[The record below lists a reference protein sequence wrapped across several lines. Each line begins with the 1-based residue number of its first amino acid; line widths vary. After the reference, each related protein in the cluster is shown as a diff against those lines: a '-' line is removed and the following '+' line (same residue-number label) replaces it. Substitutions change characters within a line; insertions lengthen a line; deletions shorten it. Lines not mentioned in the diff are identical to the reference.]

1 MDFSRRYQGSWPTR
15 PSPLGTSQE
24 SRKEP
29 SRIHTSSAPN
39 EPRRHEEDRARPT
52 NRYDYASP
60 TPVQVYTGASR
71 ASYPPRESTSTQGSP
86 VRSQQGHSRHAS
98 LDGRRD
104 PMHRR
109 HNSQPQAGHSQEGRH
124 RAFYFVYLL
133 FPIIISIDFFVPRSA
148 PLHISLCP
156 GFRNIG
162 VGLVPWFLFDLSP
175 LSQHM
180 SCLIYTSEAGAERQ
194 GLGNRGIGSGDRSY
208 FRSACPT
215 VHPQPL
221 AL

>member
-39 EPRRHEEDRARPT
+39 EPRRPENDRPRPT
-52 NRYDYASP
+52 NRFDYASP
-60 TPVQVYTGASR
+60 TPAQVYSGASR
-71 ASYPPRESTSTQGSP
+71 ASYPPRESTSAQASP
-86 VRSQQGHSRHAS
+86 VRSQQGHTRHTS

-109 HNSQPQAGHSQEGRH
+109 HNSQPQAGHSHEGRH
-124 RAFYFVYLL
+124 RAFSCL
-133 FPIIISIDFFVPRSA
+133 FYTIFTFIDSFIPRST
-148 PLHISLCP
+148 PLHILPCP

-180 SCLIYTSEAGAERQ
+180 PCLIYTSEAGIE
-194 GLGNRGIGSGDRSY
+194 
-208 FRSACPT
+208 
-215 VHPQPL
+215 V
-221 AL
+221 